1 MSNNAQNLT
10 RKQLAEFLPDPRAVR
25 MFENLLK
32 QVNTLIPADIESLYK
47 LVQEAYVDAMSA
59 DAKATQ
65 ALDALNRIADALEL
79 IAHGPAFNQTT
90 QGGDEPQLPLAPY
103 LAEDNLLPP
112 TPLGTLGMQQ
122 SDAVSISGGNIDGT
136 PIGQSSA
143 STGSFTT
150 VQTSGNAG
158 IGSGPVAT
166 QTLRVGANLTGGTIA
181 YGIVSRG
188 QVQSDVTVG
197 SYSYTS
203 FAQFANFAAGAHKH
217 YSAGQGT
224 IGGTL
229 SVQMG
234 FEADSSLVGAAT
246 NYGFYSNLGA
256 AAANWNF
263 YANGSAR
270 NYFNGNTQI
279 GSATPTAGD
288 EKLQV
293 NGALSINSATMLRTY
308 TAFTNGAGA
317 GVGTLTNA
325 PAAGNPTKWI
335 PINDNGTTRYVPA
348 W

>member
-10 RKQLAEFLPDPRAVR
+10 RKQLAEFLPDPRTVR

-79 IAHGPAFNQTT
+79 IAHGPAF
-90 QGGDEPQLPLAPY
+90 Y

-203 FAQFANFAAGAHKH
+203 FAQFANFAAGAHRH

-317 GVGTLTNA
+317 GAGTLTNA

-335 PINDNGTTRYVPA
+335 PINDNGTTRYIPA